1 MKLHSVIGTACT
13 ALSVICL
20 GLAYMREGR
29 WWILAVLAAMSI
41 FWLAMKRWSLFG
53 SASALLLIYL
63 AAAATG
69 VLTNLPVP
77 LLVTGCTFALVSWD
91 LALFS
96 EKMETNPSSPLAA
109 LMERAHLRSLAGAC
123 GGGLLLALL
132 STAIHV
138 DLPFIIVLLLV
149 LLAVGGVVFGLRT
162 LQKAGR

>member
-1 MKLHSVIGTACT
+1 MEEL
-13 ALSVICL
+13 
-20 GLAYMREGR
+20 

-41 FWLAMKRWSLFG
+41 FWLVMKSWSLFG

-69 VLTNLPVP
+69 VLTNLSLP
-77 LLVTGCTFALVSWD
+77 LLMTGSTLALGAWD

-96 EKMETNPSSPLAA
+96 EKMETNPPSPLAA

-149 LLAVGGVVFGLRT
+149 QLAVGGVIFGVRT
-162 LQKAGR
+162 LQKTS